1 MKVELF
7 FMFLCLSIIFIS
19 FMTYNV
25 NEYMGNSLELKEI
38 NSQRKTEL
46 IDIPASINYIIPIN
60 NKYIIAFEYQPKFY
74 LFNLYLNNKIDNDRI
89 FLINIENNDYSEIKI
104 NNFPEN
110 VPFHPHSIS
119 LYYTP
124 EKNYILYILNHAVNY
139 NYEGQ
144 ERLEKLILRFESKKI
159 SLTYKDTIIFPNEY
173 FLRIESISI
182 IKEDLFY
189 FTTNTQYIY
198 PRDSDELLD
207 LKPKLYYLMN
217 DLLKIMTPMINMK
230 KCFVY
235 LYNKENKGNE
245 ISIIDKSE
253 SIIYGGI
260 TFDNKRN
267 LLYAIKSAEKI
278 MNVFEVNNSATK
290 LSKSIPILYEGNN
303 IFYNDKED
311 RIYIGI
317 NGKKSEEE
325 SIIKE
330 LKKNEDIDNIETYSG
345 YEIINPENNNY
356 SVSDIMIMKNK
367 KFKWINSA
375 VEIKGKIYM
384 SSIYSKGI
392 MISYKN

>member
-7 FMFLCLSIIFIS
+7 FMFLCLSIVFIS

-38 NSQRKTEL
+38 NSQRKREL
-46 IDIPASINYIIPIN
+46 IDIPASINYMIPIN
-60 NKYIIAFEYQPKFY
+60 NKFIIAFEYQPKNY
-74 LFNLYLNNKIDNDRI
+74 IFNLYLNNKIDNDRI
-89 FLINIENNDYSEIKI
+89 FLINIENNEYIEIKI

-119 LYYTP
+119 LYFTP
-124 EKNYILYILNHAVNY
+124 EKNYILYVLNHAINY

-144 ERLEKLILRFESKKI
+144 ERIEKLILRFESKKI
-159 SLTYKDTIIFPNEY
+159 SLTYDNSIILPNEF
-173 FLRIESISI
+173 FLRVESFSM

-207 LKPKLYYLMN
+207 INSKLYYLKN
-217 DLLKIMTPMINMK
+217 KLLKEITPMMNIK

-235 LYNKENKGNE
+235 LYNKDNKGNE
-245 ISIIDKSE
+245 ITIIDKSQ
-253 SIIYGGI
+253 SSIYGGI

-278 MNVFEVNNSATK
+278 MNVFEVNNSETK
-290 LSKSIPILYEGNN
+290 LLKSIPILYEGNN
-303 IFYNDKED
+303 IFYDNKED

-330 LKKNEDIDNIETYSG
+330 IKNNEDIENIETYSG
-345 YEIINPENNNY
+345 YEIINPENNF
-356 SVSDIMIMKNK
+356 SISDIMIMKNK

-375 VEIKGKIYM
+375 IEIKGKIYM
-384 SSIYSKGI
+384 SSIYSKRI
-392 MISYKN
+392 LISEKI

>member
-7 FMFLCLSIIFIS
+7 FMFLCLSIVFIS

-38 NSQRKTEL
+38 NSQRKKEL
-46 IDIPASINYIIPIN
+46 IDIPASINYMIPIN
-60 NKYIIAFEYQPKFY
+60 NKFIIAFEYQPKNY
-74 LFNLYLNNKIDNDRI
+74 IFNLYLNNKIDNDRI
-89 FLINIENNDYSEIKI
+89 FLINIENNEYIEIKI

-119 LYYTP
+119 LYFTP
-124 EKNYILYILNHAVNY
+124 EKNYILYVLNHAINY

-144 ERLEKLILRFESKKI
+144 ERIEKLILRFESKKI
-159 SLTYKDTIIFPNEY
+159 SLTYDNSIILPNEF
-173 FLRIESISI
+173 FLRVESFSM

-207 LKPKLYYLMN
+207 INSKLYYLKN
-217 DLLKIMTPMINMK
+217 KLLKEITPMMNIK

-235 LYNKENKGNE
+235 LYNKDNKGNE
-245 ISIIDKSE
+245 ITIIDKSQ
-253 SIIYGGI
+253 SSIYGGI

-278 MNVFEVNNSATK
+278 MNVFEVNNSETK
-290 LSKSIPILYEGNN
+290 LLKSIPILYEGNN
-303 IFYNDKED
+303 IFYDNKED
-311 RIYIGI
+311 KIYIWI

-330 LKKNEDIDNIETYSG
+330 IKKNEDIENIETYSG
-345 YEIINPENNNY
+345 YEIINPENNF
-356 SVSDIMIMKNK
+356 SISDIMIIKNK

-375 VEIKGKIYM
+375 IEIKGKIYM

-392 MISYKN
+392 LISEKI

>member
-7 FMFLCLSIIFIS
+7 FMFLCLSIVFIS

-38 NSQRKTEL
+38 NSQRKREL
-46 IDIPASINYIIPIN
+46 IDIPASINYMIPIN
-60 NKYIIAFEYQPKFY
+60 NKFIIAFEYQPKNY
-74 LFNLYLNNKIDNDRI
+74 IFNLYLNNKIDNDRI
-89 FLINIENNDYSEIKI
+89 FLINIENNEYIEIKI

-119 LYYTP
+119 LYFTP
-124 EKNYILYILNHAVNY
+124 EKNYILYVLNHAINY

-144 ERLEKLILRFESKKI
+144 ERIEKLILRFESKKI
-159 SLTYKDTIIFPNEY
+159 SLTYDNSIILPNEF
-173 FLRIESISI
+173 FLRVESFSM

-207 LKPKLYYLMN
+207 INSKLYYLKN
-217 DLLKIMTPMINMK
+217 KLLKEITPMMNIK

-235 LYNKENKGNE
+235 LYNKDNKGNE
-245 ISIIDKSE
+245 ITIIDKSQ
-253 SIIYGGI
+253 SSIYGGI

-278 MNVFEVNNSATK
+278 MNVFEVNNSETK
-290 LSKSIPILYEGNN
+290 LLKSIPILYEGNN
-303 IFYNDKED
+303 IFYDNKED

-325 SIIKE
+325 SIIKGI
-330 LKKNEDIDNIETYSG
+330 KKNEDIENIETYSG
-345 YEIINPENNNY
+345 YEIINPENNF
-356 SVSDIMIMKNK
+356 SISDIMIMKNK

-375 VEIKGKIYM
+375 IEIKGKIYM

-392 MISYKN
+392 LISEKI

>member
-7 FMFLCLSIIFIS
+7 FMFLCLSIVFIS

-38 NSQRKTEL
+38 NSQRKREL
-46 IDIPASINYIIPIN
+46 IDIPSSINYMIPIN
-60 NKYIIAFEYQPKFY
+60 NKFIIAFEFQPKNY
-74 LFNLYLNNKIDNDRI
+74 IFNLYLNNKIDNDRI
-89 FLINIENNDYSEIKI
+89 FLINIENNEYIEIKI

-119 LYYTP
+119 LYFTP
-124 EKNYILYILNHAVNY
+124 EKNYILYVLNHAINY

-144 ERLEKLILRFESKKI
+144 ERIEKLILRFESKKI
-159 SLTYKDTIIFPNEY
+159 SLTYDNSIILPNEF
-173 FLRIESISI
+173 FLRVESFSM

-207 LKPKLYYLMN
+207 INSKLYYLKN
-217 DLLKIMTPMINMK
+217 KLLKEITPMMNIK

-235 LYNKENKGNE
+235 LYNKDNKGNE
-245 ISIIDKSE
+245 ITIIDKSQ
-253 SIIYGGI
+253 SSIYGGI

-278 MNVFEVNNSATK
+278 MNVFEVNNSETK
-290 LSKSIPILYEGNN
+290 LLKSIPILYEGNN
-303 IFYNDKED
+303 IFYDNKED

-330 LKKNEDIDNIETYSG
+330 IKNNEDIENIETYSG
-345 YEIINPENNNY
+345 YEIINPENNF
-356 SVSDIMIMKNK
+356 SISDIMIMKNK

-375 VEIKGKIYM
+375 IEIKGKIYM

-392 MISYKN
+392 LISEKI

>member
-7 FMFLCLSIIFIS
+7 FMFLCLSIVFIS

-38 NSQRKTEL
+38 NSQRKREL
-46 IDIPASINYIIPIN
+46 IDIPASINYMIPIN
-60 NKYIIAFEYQPKFY
+60 NKFIIAFEYQPKNY
-74 LFNLYLNNKIDNDRI
+74 IFNLYLNNKIDNDRI
-89 FLINIENNDYSEIKI
+89 FLINIENNEYIEIKI

-119 LYYTP
+119 LYFTP
-124 EKNYILYILNHAVNY
+124 EKNYILYVLNHAINY

-144 ERLEKLILRFESKKI
+144 ERIEKLILRFESKKI
-159 SLTYKDTIIFPNEY
+159 SLTYDNTIILPNEF
-173 FLRIESISI
+173 FLRIESFSI

-207 LKPKLYYLMN
+207 INSKLYYLKN
-217 DLLKIMTPMINMK
+217 KLLKEITPMMNIK

-235 LYNKENKGNE
+235 LYNKDNKGNE
-245 ISIIDKSE
+245 ITIIDKSQ
-253 SIIYGGI
+253 SSIYGGI
-260 TFDNKRN
+260 TFDSKRN
-267 LLYAIKSAEKI
+267 LLYAIKSSEKI
-278 MNVFEVNNSATK
+278 MNVFEVNNLETK

-325 SIIKE
+325 SIIKGI
-330 LKKNEDIDNIETYSG
+330 KKNEDIENIETYSG
-345 YEIINPENNNY
+345 YEIINPENNF
-356 SVSDIMIMKNK
+356 SISDIMIMKNK

-375 VEIKGKIYM
+375 IEIKGKIYM

-392 MISYKN
+392 LISEKI